1 MQWPVLRSVF
11 PWRTG
16 LLMCSIPVLALA
28 AFLAWFQ
35 WELPPLQRYYLL
47 TYWDSSKHA
56 ESPASVTQIEWLYK
70 ATPGRKSEIVR
81 IVIPQDV
88 DSNGAGLF
96 PIGLSSSA
104 RERGWNELV
113 KVPVQRWNSS
123 ELESFLQEDF
133 YGNRTLR
140 EVIAEPLSF
149 ICVIPFLALYVAVM
163 IRQELAGEW
172 RRLYEELYGVE
183 FASDWSALW
192 WKLREQIQEW
202 KCRLFAENKA
212 SLSASQLEPK
222 EQPVTAADQRAYR
235 AEDDPLLK
243 SEKPTVAAALHV
255 KPKRHMIFPGT
266 RAIHNGDAP
275 PKPWDKSQ
283 WID

>member
-1 MQWPVLRSVF
+1 MQWPVLRRAF

-16 LLMCSIPVLALA
+16 LLMCSIPVLGLA
-28 AFLAWFQ
+28 AFLAWFK
-35 WELPPLQRYYLL
+35 WELPPLQRYYLMI
-47 TYWDSSKHA
+47 YWDSSRHT
-56 ESPASVTQIEWLYK
+56 ERPVSVTQIEWLYK
-70 ATPGRKSEIVR
+70 AAPGRKSE

-88 DSNGAGLF
+88 DSNGVGLF
-96 PIGLSSSA
+96 PVGLSSSA
-104 RERGWNELV
+104 HERGWNELV
-113 KVPVQRWNSS
+113 KAPAQRWKSS

-133 YGNRTLR
+133 YGNRTFR

-183 FASDWSALW
+183 FASDWSAVW
-192 WKLREQIQEW
+192 WKFREQIQEW
-202 KCRLFAENKA
+202 KHRLSAKTEA
-212 SLSASQLEPK
+212 SLSAPQSEPTEHSIK
-222 EQPVTAADQRAYR
+222 AANQRPSS
-235 AEDDPLLK
+235 AERDMLLIN
-243 SEKPTVAAALHV
+243 EKPAVPAASSAKQKH
-255 KPKRHMIFPGT
+255 HMIFPGEA
-266 RAIHNGDAP
+266 AIRNRDAF

>member
-1 MQWPVLRSVF
+1 MQWPNLRRAF

-16 LLMCSIPVLALA
+16 LLMCSIPTLALA
-28 AFLAWFQ
+28 ALLAWFR
-35 WELPPLQRYYLL
+35 WELPPLEGYYLMA
-47 TYWDSSKHA
+47 YWESSKSA
-56 ESPASVTQIEWLYK
+56 ERPEKATQIEWLYK
-70 ATPGRKSEIVR
+70 VTPGRQSEPVNR
-81 IVIPQDV
+81 QDV
-88 DSNGAGLF
+88 DSNGSGF
-96 PIGLSSSA
+96 PPIGLSSSA

-113 KVPVQRWNSS
+113 KVPVQRWKSS

-133 YGNRTLR
+133 YDNRTFG

-172 RRLYEELYGVE
+172 RRLYELYGVE

-192 WKLREQIQEW
+192 RRFREQIQEW
-202 KCRLFAENKA
+202 KYRLFAETKA
-212 SLSASQLEPK
+212 SLLTSQSEPK
-222 EQPVTAADQRAYR
+222 EQPVTAANQRASH
-235 AEDDPLLK
+235 AEDGTFLK
-243 SEKPTVAAALHV
+243 SEKPVAPVDPPV
-255 KPKRHMIFPGT
+255 KPKRHMIFPGAAVI
-266 RAIHNGDAP
+266 RNGDVP

>member
-1 MQWPVLRSVF
+1 MQWPVLRRAF

-16 LLMCSIPVLALA
+16 LLMCSIPALALA
-28 AFLAWFQ
+28 AFLAWFR
-35 WELPPLQRYYLL
+35 WELPPLQRYYLG

-56 ESPASVTQIEWLYK
+56 ESPASVTQIEWVYK
-70 ATPGRKSEIVR
+70 AAPGRKSEIV
-81 IVIPQDV
+81 IPQDI
-88 DSNGAGLF
+88 DSNGTGLL
-96 PIGLSSSA
+96 PIGLSPSA

-113 KVPVQRWNSS
+113 KVPVQRWKSS

-133 YGNRTLR
+133 YDNHTFG

-183 FASDWSALW
+183 FASNWRALW
-192 WKLREQIQEW
+192 WKVREQTQEW
-202 KCRLFAENKA
+202 RHRLFAKAKA
-212 SLSASQLEPK
+212 SLSVPQSEPK
-222 EQPVTAADQRAYR
+222 EQPIKAANQRPSHVER
-235 AEDDPLLK
+235 EMP
-243 SEKPTVAAALHV
+243 SRVEKQVVQVASPV
-255 KPKRHMIFPGT
+255 KPKRHMIFPGST
-266 RAIHNGDAP
+266 ASRNGDAP
-275 PKPWDKSQ
+275 PRQWDKSQ

>member
-1 MQWPVLRSVF
+1 MQWPNLRRAF

-16 LLMCSIPVLALA
+16 LLMCSIPTLALA
-28 AFLAWFQ
+28 ALLAWFR
-35 WELPPLQRYYLL
+35 WELPPLEGYYLMA
-47 TYWDSSKHA
+47 YWESSKSA
-56 ESPASVTQIEWLYK
+56 ERPEKATQIEWLYK
-70 ATPGRKSEIVR
+70 VTPGRQSEPVNR
-81 IVIPQDV
+81 QDV
-88 DSNGAGLF
+88 DSNGSGF
-96 PIGLSSSA
+96 PPIGLSSSA

-113 KVPVQRWNSS
+113 KVPVQRWKSS

-133 YGNRTLR
+133 YDNRTFG

-172 RRLYEELYGVE
+172 RRLYELYGVE

-192 WKLREQIQEW
+192 RRFREQIQEW
-202 KCRLFAENKA
+202 KYRLFAETKA
-212 SLSASQLEPK
+212 SLLTSQSEPK
-222 EQPVTAADQRAYR
+222 EQPVTAANQRASH
-235 AEDDPLLK
+235 AEDGTFLK
-243 SEKPTVAAALHV
+243 SEKPVAPVDPPV
-255 KPKRHMIFPGT
+255 KPKRHMIFPGAA
-266 RAIHNGDAP
+266 AIRNGDIP

>member
-1 MQWPVLRSVF
+1 MQWPVLRRAF

-16 LLMCSIPVLALA
+16 LLMCSIPALALA

-35 WELPPLQRYYLL
+35 WELPPLQRYYLM

-56 ESPASVTQIEWLYK
+56 ERPASVTPIEWLYK
-70 ATPGRKSEIVR
+70 ATPGRKSE

-104 RERGWNELV
+104 RKRGWNELV
-113 KVPVQRWNSS
+113 KAPAQRWKSS

-133 YGNRTLR
+133 YGNRSFGEL
-140 EVIAEPLSF
+140 IAEPLSF
-149 ICVIPFLALYVAVM
+149 ICIIPFLVLYVAVM

-172 RRLYEELYGVE
+172 RRLYEELYGIE
-183 FASDWSALW
+183 FASDWSAVW
-192 WKLREQIQEW
+192 WKFREQIQEW
-202 KCRLFAENKA
+202 KHRLFPRAKA
-212 SLSASQLEPK
+212 SLSAPQLEPK
-222 EQPVTAADQRAYR
+222 EPSANAANQRPSHVER
-235 AEDDPLLK
+235 EMPSRL
-243 SEKPTVAAALHV
+243 EKPVAPVASPV
-255 KPKRHMIFPGT
+255 KPKRHMIFPGAA
-266 RAIHNGDAP
+266 AIRNGDALP
-275 PKPWDKSQ
+275 ESWDKSQ

>member
-1 MQWPVLRSVF
+1 MQWPVLRRAF

-16 LLMCSIPVLALA
+16 LLMCSIPALALA
-28 AFLAWFQ
+28 AFLAWFR
-35 WELPPLQRYYLL
+35 WELPPLQRYYLV

-56 ESPASVTQIEWLYK
+56 ESPASVTQIEWVYK
-70 ATPGRKSEIVR
+70 AAPGRKSEIV
-81 IVIPQDV
+81 IAQDV
-88 DSNGAGLF
+88 DSNGTGLL

-104 RERGWNELV
+104 REQRWNELV
-113 KVPVQRWNSS
+113 KVSAQRWKSS
-123 ELESFLQEDF
+123 ELESFLQQDF
-133 YGNRTLR
+133 YDNRTFG

-149 ICVIPFLALYVAVM
+149 ICVIPFLVLYVAVM

-192 WKLREQIQEW
+192 LRFREQIQEW
-202 KCRLFAENKA
+202 KYHLFAETKA
-212 SLSASQLEPK
+212 SLSTSQSEPK
-222 EQPVTAADQRAYR
+222 EQPVTAANQRASH
-235 AEDDPLLK
+235 AEDGTFLK
-243 SEKPTVAAALHV
+243 SEKPVAPV
-255 KPKRHMIFPGT
+255 DPPVRPKRHMIFPGAA
-266 RAIHNGDAP
+266 AIRNGDVP